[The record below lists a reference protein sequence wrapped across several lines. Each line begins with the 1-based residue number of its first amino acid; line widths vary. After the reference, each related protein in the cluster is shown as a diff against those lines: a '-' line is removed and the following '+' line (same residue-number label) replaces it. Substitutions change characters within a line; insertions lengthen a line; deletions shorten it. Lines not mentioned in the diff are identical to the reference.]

1 MRRAG
6 VTNQYE
12 GPEEE
17 AKKGW
22 SEEGG
27 RIELGRAEEGLQQV
41 SCLLGEG
48 RGGTE
53 LVKIRVI
60 TCE

>member
-22 SEEGG
+22 SDEKG

-41 SCLLGEG
+41 SRLLGER

-53 LVKIRVI
+53 LGKNKDYNL
-60 TCE
+60 